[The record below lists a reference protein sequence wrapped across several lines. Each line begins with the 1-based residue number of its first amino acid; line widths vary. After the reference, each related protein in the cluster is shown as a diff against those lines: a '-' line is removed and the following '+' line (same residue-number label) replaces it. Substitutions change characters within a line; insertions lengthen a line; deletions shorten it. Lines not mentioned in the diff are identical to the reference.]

1 MKGDNKIIASADD
14 SDSAGI
20 TNAYNFAYGL
30 TLLGGGSLDIK
41 SADTHDTTYAIFI
54 AKISSLIMSILLQLP
69 AKPKLQ
75 EMKQFE
81 VK

>member
-1 MKGDNKIIASADD
+1 MHIILHMVLL
-14 SDSAGI
+14 
-20 TNAYNFAYGL
+20 F
-30 TLLGGGSLDIK
+30 LGGGSLDIK

-69 AKPKLQ
+69 AKPKYQ

-81 VK
+81 VKQEVSISRTVQ